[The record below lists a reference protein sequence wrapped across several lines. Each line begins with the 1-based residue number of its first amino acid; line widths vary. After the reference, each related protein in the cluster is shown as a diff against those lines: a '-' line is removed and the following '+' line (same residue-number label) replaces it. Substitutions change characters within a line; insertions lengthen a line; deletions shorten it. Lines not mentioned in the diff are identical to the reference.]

1 MVPPL
6 GAVGRAGGVQPV
18 RVEGVGRGGGG
29 PRRGSTLRLCGAP
42 RPTDGENVTY
52 ALCDEKT
59 LSSKTMI
66 IIQLNIYILALT

>member
-29 PRRGSTLRLCGAP
+29 PRRWAALRLRGAS
-42 RPTDGENVTY
+42 RPTDGKNVT
-52 ALCDEKT
+52 
-59 LSSKTMI
+59 
-66 IIQLNIYILALT
+66 